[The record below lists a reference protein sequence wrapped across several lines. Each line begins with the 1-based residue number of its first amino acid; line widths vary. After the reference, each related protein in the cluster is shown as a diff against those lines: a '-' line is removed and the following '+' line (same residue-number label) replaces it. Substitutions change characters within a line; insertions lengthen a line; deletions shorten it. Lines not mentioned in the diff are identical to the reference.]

1 MAEDQDQNIDQLP
14 EELKSDGLKTSG
26 GPLGIVLPPEMDV
39 WRESRRLANDR
50 NVRVEDLAV
59 CASQDP
65 SIVLELLRVA
75 NAMYFSGGR
84 PPITTTKAAIQRL
97 GQDIVTDTLEK
108 MKDRPKLEEEDVRH
122 WFEVHRSRCKRT
134 AIIARVIS
142 EVSAK
147 TLSDDSQTAGL
158 MMYVGDLV
166 AVAYFRE
173 RYVNLAED
181 MSRSAINYR
190 LVQDFK
196 FDPEQIGLA
205 YLRRHGIPEAVIF
218 ALDRESRAK
227 SPERAIMRPIC
238 SAAGEMVEA
247 FDANRWEKL
256 APGKKI
262 PPMSAIRLLQ
272 LSDSQY
278 LKLYER
284 VSEFLFA
291 IKMQEEK
298 KKHAKIL
305 APAQSETEQ
314 EQEQEQE
321 KLEPKFSRIQEETDS
336 LEADIQNLLK
346 GPIEESTDEQLSEK
360 IEPFKVRSNN
370 PTQILQLGKY
380 DLGKIKDGPSK
391 PARKKK
397 REVEAPPQM
406 RTKGGNALVSS
417 ICSATETATS
427 SEELLTEILKILTD
441 NGGPFK
447 RSALI
452 VVSKE
457 RDSALVV
464 AARGPN
470 ITNGQT
476 LVLDDPLSPLA
487 QCFAKVQSFGSQK
500 SKNSPW
506 GSKAYAVAPL
516 DAEHNTPVAL
526 YADCGD
532 DGSISF
538 EARRVFRNVV
548 DILNQKLPQLPG
560 GIPVEVS

>member
-1 MAEDQDQNIDQLP
+1 MAEDQDPNIAQLP

-39 WRESRRLANDR
+39 WRESRRLASDR

-97 GQDIVTDTLEK
+97 GQDIVTETLEK
-108 MKDRPKLEEEDVRH
+108 MKERSKLEEEDVRH

-147 TLSDDSQTAGL
+147 NLSDDSQTAGL

-305 APAQSETEQ
+305 APVQSDIEPEL
-314 EQEQEQE
+314 E
-321 KLEPKFSRIQEETDS
+321 KLEPEFNSKKEETDS
-336 LEADIQNLLK
+336 LEADIQSLLNT
-346 GPIEESTDEQLSEK
+346 PIQESEDQPLSDK
-360 IEPFKVRSNN
+360 LEPFKLRSNK
-370 PTQILQLGKY
+370 PTEIVQLGKY
-380 DLGKIKDGPSK
+380 DLGKPKNGPSK

-406 RTKGGNALVSS
+406 RTKGGNALVGS
-417 ICSATETATS
+417 ICIATETATS
-427 SEELLTEILKILTD
+427 SEELLTEILKMLTD

-457 RDSALVV
+457 RDSAIVV

-532 DGSISF
+532 EGSISF